1 VAFLFFQISASQEAE
16 RHKTTGPRITRGF
29 FYSLHKR
36 KHLRKAARREKK
48 RDKMYNLRIT
58 IWNVDDEEDTRSSTN
73 PEAVVCTPSKK
84 HKTPGLNTSPPDF

>member
-1 VAFLFFQISASQEAE
+1 
-16 RHKTTGPRITRGF
+16 
-29 FYSLHKR
+29 
-36 KHLRKAARREKK
+36 
-48 RDKMYNLRIT
+48 MYNLRIT